1 MNCKYC
7 GAELEADAKFCP
19 ECGKAQTEEDV
30 PSAETAAPE
39 TAAPETEA
47 PAEEAAQAEEAAP
60 QTDEAAEAAPEAKE
74 SPTQEAPAEK
84 PEKSEKKKTGWLLGG
99 AIAVLV
105 IVIALLVVKIVRD
118 SQIKNVDTATTEET
132 VADAST
138 DAADP
143 SDTPDDALDSSG
155 DGESTEIPLNGV
167 SYTVAADELTD
178 EVLDRVVAEC
188 GDMTLTNR
196 DLPVYYW
203 QQYLSFANTY
213 GMYLSYIMDTT
224 LPLDQQMYDE
234 ENTWQQMFLDAGL
247 SMFQYHA
254 AAAQEAEKA
263 GYQLSAESE
272 QTLAELKDSLQ
283 SAAESYGFE
292 SADAY
297 LQNSFGPSVT
307 VEVYQEFLRRALLG
321 TEYLN
326 SLVDAEQPTDAEISQ
341 YYDDNAETYAE
352 NRVEKIDKPM
362 VNVRHIL
369 IEPEAAEDGTIS
381 DEAWAAAEQT
391 ANDILDQWL
400 AGDATE
406 ESFAN
411 MANENSSDPGSNTNG
426 GLYENVYPGQ
436 MVETFNDWCFADG
449 RQPGDYGIVKTDYGY
464 HIIFFVGAGDEIYWF
479 QTAKEDYLSDLAVKI
494 QDEITAKYTFVSYV
508 DQAALV
514 DVLTAANDS
523 EAAQ

>member
-7 GAELEADAKFCP
+7 GAELQEDGRFCP
-19 ECGKAQTEEDV
+19 ECGKAQDA
-30 PSAETAAPE
+30 AEQTTAAPE
-39 TAAPETEA
+39 TAAAQSAPEASGQETPEQ
-47 PAEEAAQAEEAAP
+47 PQKEAAQTAAQSVPENPKSEQP
-60 QTDEAAEAAPEAKE
+60 QKDAAAEKKE
-74 SPTQEAPAEK
+74 RR
-84 PEKSEKKKTGWLLGG
+84 KSGWLLGTV
-99 AIAVLV
+99 ITVLV
-105 IVIALLVVKIVRD
+105 VIIALITMKIVRD

-143 SDTPDDALDSSG
+143 SDTPDDKLDSSG

-188 GDMTLTNR
+188 GDMTLSNR
-196 DLPVYYW
+196 DLPIYYW

-234 ENTWQQMFLDAGL
+234 ENTWQQMFLDAGV

-272 QTLAELKDSLQ
+272 QTLAELKDNLQ

-326 SLVDAEQPTDAEISQ
+326 SLVDAQEPTDAEISQ

-426 GLYENVYPGQ
+426 GLYEDVYPGQ

-449 RQPGDYGIVKTDYGY
+449 RQVGDYGIVKTDYGY
-464 HIIFFVGAGDEIYWF
+464 HVMFFSGVGSEIYW
-479 QTAKEDYLSDLAVKI
+479 QKTAREDYLSERSAEI
-494 QDEITAKYTFVSYV
+494 QDEILERYPWEAYPEQS
-508 DQAALV
+508 ALV
-514 DVLTAANDS
+514 DLMFSADN
-523 EAAQ
+523 EAAE

>member
-7 GAELEADAKFCP
+7 GAELQEDGRFCP
-19 ECGKAQTEEDV
+19 ECGKAQDA
-30 PSAETAAPE
+30 AEQTTAAPE
-39 TAAPETEA
+39 TAAAQSAPEASGQETPEQ
-47 PAEEAAQAEEAAP
+47 PQKEAAQTAAQSVPEDPKSEQP
-60 QTDEAAEAAPEAKE
+60 QKDAAAEKKE
-74 SPTQEAPAEK
+74 RR
-84 PEKSEKKKTGWLLGG
+84 KSGWLLGTV
-99 AIAVLV
+99 ITVLV
-105 IVIALLVVKIVRD
+105 VIIALITMKIVRD

-196 DLPVYYW
+196 DLPIYYW

-234 ENTWQQMFLDAGL
+234 ENTWQQMFLNAGL

-272 QTLAELKDSLQ
+272 QTLAELKDNLQ

-426 GLYENVYPGQ
+426 GLYEDVYPGQ

-449 RQPGDYGIVKTDYGY
+449 RQVGDYGIVKTDYGY
-464 HIIFFVGAGDEIYWF
+464 HVMFFSGVGSEIYW
-479 QTAKEDYLSDLAVKI
+479 QKTAREDYLSECSAEI
-494 QDEITAKYTFVSYV
+494 QDEILERYPWEAYPEQS
-508 DQAALV
+508 ALV
-514 DVLTAANDS
+514 DLMFSADN
-523 EAAQ
+523 EAAE

>member
-1 MNCKYC
+1 M
-7 GAELEADAKFCP
+7 
-19 ECGKAQTEEDV
+19 
-30 PSAETAAPE
+30 
-39 TAAPETEA
+39 
-47 PAEEAAQAEEAAP
+47 
-60 QTDEAAEAAPEAKE
+60 
-74 SPTQEAPAEK
+74 
-84 PEKSEKKKTGWLLGG
+84 
-99 AIAVLV
+99 
-105 IVIALLVVKIVRD
+105 
-118 SQIKNVDTATTEET
+118 
-132 VADAST
+132 
-138 DAADP
+138 
-143 SDTPDDALDSSG
+143 
-155 DGESTEIPLNGV
+155 
-167 SYTVAADELTD
+167 
-178 EVLDRVVAEC
+178 
-188 GDMTLTNR
+188 
-196 DLPVYYW
+196 
-203 QQYLSFANTY
+203 
-213 GMYLSYIMDTT
+213 
-224 LPLDQQMYDE
+224 
-234 ENTWQQMFLDAGL
+234 
-247 SMFQYHA
+247 
-254 AAAQEAEKA
+254 
-263 GYQLSAESE
+263 
-272 QTLAELKDSLQ
+272 
-283 SAAESYGFE
+283 
-292 SADAY
+292 
-297 LQNSFGPSVT
+297 T

-352 NRVEKIDKPM
+352 SGVEKLDKPM

-464 HIIFFVGAGDEIYWF
+464 HIMFFVGAGDEIYWF

>member
-7 GAELEADAKFCP
+7 GAEMEADAKFCP
-19 ECGKAQTEEDV
+19 ECGKAQAGEDV
-30 PSAETAAPE
+30 QSAETAAPE

-60 QTDEAAEAAPEAKE
+60 EAEEAPAAEEAPKQEAAEK
-74 SPTQEAPAEK
+74 K

-118 SQIKNVDTATTEET
+118 SQTKNVDTATTEQTE
-132 VADAST
+132 T
-138 DAADP
+138 DAAEP
-143 SDTPDDALDSSG
+143 ADTPDDKLDSSG
-155 DGESTEIPLNGV
+155 DGESTEIALNGV

-178 EVLDRVVAEC
+178 EVMDRVVAEC
-188 GDMTLTNR
+188 GDVTLTNR
-196 DLPVYYW
+196 DLPIYYW
-203 QQYLSFANTY
+203 QQYISFANTY
-213 GMYLSYIMDTT
+213 GMYLSYIMDTS

-254 AAAQEAEKA
+254 AAAQEAEKN
-263 GYQLSAESE
+263 GYQLSEASE
-272 QTLAELKDSLQ
+272 QTLAELADNLQ
-283 SAAESYGFE
+283 SAAESYGYE

-297 LQNSFGPSVT
+297 LQASFGPSVT
-307 VEVYQEFLRRALLG
+307 VEIYREFLRRALLG

-326 SLVDAEQPTDAEISQ
+326 SLVEAADPTDAEISQ

-362 VNVRHIL
+362 VSVRHIL

-381 DEAWAAAEQT
+381 DEAWAAAEKT

-411 MANENSSDPGSNTNG
+411 MANESSADPGSNTNG
-426 GLYENVYPGQ
+426 GLYEDVYPGQ

-464 HIIFFVGAGDEIYWF
+464 HIMFFVGAGDEVYWF
-479 QTAKEDYLSDLAVKI
+479 QTAKEDYLSDLAVQI
-494 QDEITAKYTFVSYV
+494 EDEITAKYAFVSYV

-514 DVLTAANDS
+514 DTLTALNDE
-523 EAAQ
+523 EAAE

>member
-1 MNCKYC
+1 MDEKTSSAPMQEDPQK
-7 GAELEADAKFCP
+7 GEELSFTIT
-19 ECGKAQTEEDV
+19 GED
-30 PSAETAAPE
+30 
-39 TAAPETEA
+39 
-47 PAEEAAQAEEAAP
+47 
-60 QTDEAAEAAPEAKE
+60 AEAQDALNAK
-74 SPTQEAPAEK
+74 K
-84 PEKSEKKKTGWLLGG
+84 PEPQQKKKSPLPWILG
-99 AIAVLV
+99 AAAVIIAAALVL
-105 IVIALLVVKIVRD
+105 ILTIKP
-118 SQIKNVDTATTEET
+118 SQTTPDADQPGDATISEP
-132 VADAST
+132 A
-138 DAADP
+138 
-143 SDTPDDALDSSG
+143 DTPDDAQPDDQTPAAEDETNG
-155 DGESTEIPLNGV
+155 QTGEEDTQTGGNGV

-188 GDMTLTNR
+188 GDVTLTNR
-196 DLPVYYW
+196 DLPVYYY

-234 ENTWQQMFLDAGL
+234 ENTWQQMFLDASL

-254 AAAQEAEKA
+254 AAAQEAEKN
-263 GYQLSAESE
+263 GYQLSEASE
-272 QTLAELKDSLQ
+272 QTLDELADNLQ

-292 SADAY
+292 SVDAY

-381 DEAWAAAEQT
+381 DEAWATAEQT

-426 GLYENVYPGQ
+426 GLYEDVYPGQ

-464 HIIFFVGAGDEIYWF
+464 HIMFFVGAGDEIYWF

-514 DVLTAANDS
+514 DVLTAADDS

>member
-19 ECGKAQTEEDV
+19 ECGKAQTEEDI

-118 SQIKNVDTATTEET
+118 SQIKNVDTATSEET

-196 DLPVYYW
+196 DLPVYYC

-234 ENTWQQMFLDAGL
+234 ENTWQQMFLNAGL

-254 AAAQEAEKA
+254 
-263 GYQLSAESE
+263 
-272 QTLAELKDSLQ
+272 
-283 SAAESYGFE
+283 
-292 SADAY
+292 
-297 LQNSFGPSVT
+297 
-307 VEVYQEFLRRALLG
+307 
-321 TEYLN
+321 
-326 SLVDAEQPTDAEISQ
+326 
-341 YYDDNAETYAE
+341 
-352 NRVEKIDKPM
+352 
-362 VNVRHIL
+362 
-369 IEPEAAEDGTIS
+369 
-381 DEAWAAAEQT
+381 AAAEQT

>member
-138 DAADP
+138 DAAEP
-143 SDTPDDALDSSG
+143 TDTPDDKLDSSG

-196 DLPVYYW
+196 DLPVYYC

-234 ENTWQQMFLDAGL
+234 ENTWQQMFLNAGL

-272 QTLAELKDSLQ
+272 QTLAELKDNLQ

-352 NRVEKIDKPM
+352 NR
-362 VNVRHIL
+362 
-369 IEPEAAEDGTIS
+369 AEDGTIS
-381 DEAWAAAEQT
+381 DEAWATAEQT

-464 HIIFFVGAGDEIYWF
+464 HIMFFVGAGDEIYWF

-514 DVLTAANDS
+514 DTLSALNGE

>member
-196 DLPVYYW
+196 DLPIYYW

-234 ENTWQQMFLDAGL
+234 ENTWQQMFLNAGL

-272 QTLAELKDSLQ
+272 QTLAELKELDFGIKTGEKFRGTRIPTFREFLELTRRDTKMQ
-283 SAAESYGFE
+283 FNFELKDYIHDKGEKFALE
-292 SADAY
+292 SASKAIALFEEYGLTDRLY
-297 LQNSFGPSVT
+297 INSFEGD
-307 VEVYQEFLRRALLG
+307 LL
-321 TEYLN
+321 LW
-326 SLVDAEQPTDAEISQ
+326 
-341 YYDDNAETYAE
+341 
-352 NRVEKIDKPM
+352 IDKTYGHKYRLHGYYPYKIM
-362 VNVRHIL
+362 GNTAALDVLYCICMFNV
-369 IEPEAAEDGTIS
+369 TY
-381 DEAWAAAEQT
+381 DESGKAIWH
-391 ANDILDQWL
+391 
-400 AGDATE
+400 
-406 ESFAN
+406 
-411 MANENSSDPGSNTNG
+411 SDPICTKEQ
-426 GLYENVYPGQ
+426 YDEVIARTYHDEPPG
-436 MVETFNDWCFADG
+436 
-449 RQPGDYGIVKTDYGY
+449 
-464 HIIFFVGAGDEIYWF
+464 
-479 QTAKEDYLSDLAVKI
+479 
-494 QDEITAKYTFVSYV
+494 
-508 DQAALV
+508 
-514 DVLTAANDS
+514 
-523 EAAQ
+523 

>member
-30 PSAETAAPE
+30 PSAETEQAAPE
-39 TAAPETEA
+39 TAAPAEEA
-47 PAEEAAQAEEAAP
+47 PKAEEAA
-60 QTDEAAEAAPEAKE
+60 APEAE
-74 SPTQEAPAEK
+74 SAPKQEEPAEK
-84 PEKSEKKKTGWLLGG
+84 PEKSEKSEQKKTGWILGT

-132 VADAST
+132 ETDAST
-138 DAADP
+138 DAAEP
-143 SDTPDDALDSSG
+143 TDTPDDALDSSG

-178 EVLDRVVAEC
+178 EVMDRVVAEC
-188 GDMTLTNR
+188 GDVTLTNR

-263 GYQLSAESE
+263 GYPLSAESE
-272 QTLAELKDSLQ
+272 QTLEELKDNLQ

-381 DEAWAAAEQT
+381 DEAWAAAEKT

-411 MANENSSDPGSNTNG
+411 MANESSADPGSNTNG
-426 GLYENVYPGQ
+426 GLYEDVYPGQ

-464 HIIFFVGAGDEIYWF
+464 HIMFFVGAGDEIYWF
-479 QTAKEDYLSDLAVKI
+479 QTAKEDYLSDLAVQI
-494 QDEITAKYTFVSYV
+494 EDEITAKYAFVSYA

-514 DVLTAANDS
+514 DTLTALNDE
-523 EAAQ
+523 EAAE

>member
-19 ECGKAQTEEDV
+19 ECGKTQTEEDV
-30 PSAETAAPE
+30 PSAETEQAAPE
-39 TAAPETEA
+39 TAA

-196 DLPVYYW
+196 DLPVYYC

-234 ENTWQQMFLDAGL
+234 ENTWQREPQ
-247 SMFQYHA
+247 
-254 AAAQEAEKA
+254 K
-263 GYQLSAESE
+263 
-272 QTLAELKDSLQ
+272 
-283 SAAESYGFE
+283 
-292 SADAY
+292 
-297 LQNSFGPSVT
+297 
-307 VEVYQEFLRRALLG
+307 G
-321 TEYLN
+321 TQI
-326 SLVDAEQPTDAEISQ
+326 A
-341 YYDDNAETYAE
+341 
-352 NRVEKIDKPM
+352 
-362 VNVRHIL
+362 
-369 IEPEAAEDGTIS
+369 
-381 DEAWAAAEQT
+381 
-391 ANDILDQWL
+391 
-400 AGDATE
+400 
-406 ESFAN
+406 
-411 MANENSSDPGSNTNG
+411 
-426 GLYENVYPGQ
+426 
-436 MVETFNDWCFADG
+436 
-449 RQPGDYGIVKTDYGY
+449 
-464 HIIFFVGAGDEIYWF
+464 
-479 QTAKEDYLSDLAVKI
+479 
-494 QDEITAKYTFVSYV
+494 
-508 DQAALV
+508 
-514 DVLTAANDS
+514 
-523 EAAQ
+523 

>member
-30 PSAETAAPE
+30 PAPE

-47 PAEEAAQAEEAAP
+47 PAKEAAQAEEAAP

-132 VADAST
+132 VA
-138 DAADP
+138 
-143 SDTPDDALDSSG
+143 ALDSSG

-234 ENTWQQMFLDAGL
+234 ENTWQQMFLNAGL

-272 QTLAELKDSLQ
+272 QTLAELKDNLQ

-369 IEPEAAEDGTIS
+369 IKPEAAEDGTIS

-464 HIIFFVGAGDEIYWF
+464 HIMFFVGAGDEIYWF

>member
-19 ECGKAQTEEDV
+19 ECGKAQTEENV
-30 PSAETAAPE
+30 PSAEAAAPE

-84 PEKSEKKKTGWLLGG
+84 PEKKKTGWLLGG

-138 DAADP
+138 DAAEP
-143 SDTPDDALDSSG
+143 TDTPDDKLDSSG

-178 EVLDRVVAEC
+178 EVMDRVVAEC
-188 GDMTLTNR
+188 GDVTLTNR
-196 DLPVYYW
+196 DLPIYYW
-203 QQYLSFANTY
+203 QQYISFANTY
-213 GMYLSYIMDTT
+213 GMYLSYIMDTS

-234 ENTWQQMFLDAGL
+234 ENTWQQMFLDASL

-254 AAAQEAEKA
+254 AAAQEAEKN
-263 GYQLSAESE
+263 GYQLSEASE
-272 QTLAELKDSLQ
+272 QTLAEVKDNLQ

-352 NRVEKIDKPM
+352 SGVEKLDKPM

-426 GLYENVYPGQ
+426 GLYEDVYPGQ

-464 HIIFFVGAGDEIYWF
+464 HIMFFVGAGDEIYWF

-494 QDEITAKYTFVSYV
+494 QDEITAKYAFVSYV

-514 DVLTAANDS
+514 DTLSALNGE

>member
-74 SPTQEAPAEK
+74 SPTQEAPADK

-118 SQIKNVDTATTEET
+118 SRIKNVDTATTEET

-143 SDTPDDALDSSG
+143 SDKPDDALDSSG

-167 SYTVAADELTD
+167 SYTVRESELTD
-178 EVLDRVVAEC
+178 EVMDRVVAVC
-188 GDMTLTNR
+188 GELQLTNR
-196 DLPVYYW
+196 TLPIYYW
-203 QQYLSFANTY
+203 QQYMSFTNTY
-213 GMYLSYIMDTT
+213 GMYLSYLMDTS

-234 ENTWQQMFLDAGL
+234 EHTWQQQFVDGALR
-247 SMFQYHA
+247 MFQYHA
-254 AAAQEAEKA
+254 SMAQEAEA
-263 GYQLSAESE
+263 NGYEMTQTGKDLLASVPEELES
-272 QTLAELKDSLQ
+272 TAKG
-283 SAAESYGFE
+283 YGFA
-292 SADAY
+292 SADEY
-297 LQNSFGPSVT
+297 LKASYGPSVT
-307 VEVYQEFLRRALLG
+307 MDEYLEFLRIYLLG
-321 TEYLN
+321 SEYLD
-326 SLVDAEQPTDAEISQ
+326 SLLDTEAPTDEQLSQ
-341 YYDDNAETYAE
+341 YFDDNAESYASKGI
-352 NRVEKIDKPM
+352 EKIDKPM

-381 DEAWAAAEQT
+381 DEAWAAAEKT

-400 AGDATE
+400 AGEKTE
-406 ESFAN
+406 DSFATL
-411 MANENSSDPGSNTNG
+411 ANEASSDPGSNTNG
-426 GLYENVYPGQ
+426 GLYEDVYPGQ

-449 RQPGDYGIVKTDYGY
+449 RQVGDYGIVKTDYGY
-464 HIIFFVGAGDEIYWF
+464 HVMFFSGVGSEIYW
-479 QTAKEDYLSDLAVKI
+479 QKTAREDYLSECSAEI
-494 QDEITAKYTFVSYV
+494 QDEILERYPWEAYPEQS
-508 DQAALV
+508 ALV
-514 DVLTAANDS
+514 DLMFSADN
-523 EAAQ
+523 EAAE

>member
-1 MNCKYC
+1 M
-7 GAELEADAKFCP
+7 
-19 ECGKAQTEEDV
+19 
-30 PSAETAAPE
+30 
-39 TAAPETEA
+39 
-47 PAEEAAQAEEAAP
+47 
-60 QTDEAAEAAPEAKE
+60 
-74 SPTQEAPAEK
+74 
-84 PEKSEKKKTGWLLGG
+84 
-99 AIAVLV
+99 LV

-196 DLPVYYW
+196 DLPIYYW
-203 QQYLSFANTY
+203 QQYISFANTY

-234 ENTWQQMFLDAGL
+234 ENTWQQMFLDAGM

-326 SLVDAEQPTDAEISQ
+326 SLVDAQEPTDAEISQ

-406 ESFAN
+406 ESFARHGACSTPPTPAATP
-411 MANENSSDPGSNTNG
+411 MAASMRMFIPAM
-426 GLYENVYPGQ
+426 
-436 MVETFNDWCFADG
+436 MVTEFNDWCFAED
-449 RQPGDYGIVKTDYGY
+449 RNVADYGIVKTAYGY
-464 HIIFFVGAGDEIYWF
+464 HIMFFVGAGDEIYWF

-514 DVLTAANDS
+514 DVLTAADDS

>member
-30 PSAETAAPE
+30 PSAETEQAAPE
-39 TAAPETEA
+39 TAA

-84 PEKSEKKKTGWLLGG
+84 PGKSEKKKTGWLLGG

-196 DLPVYYW
+196 DLPVYYC

-234 ENTWQQMFLDAGL
+234 ENTWQQMFLNAGL

-352 NRVEKIDKPM
+352 NRVE
-362 VNVRHIL
+362 RS
-369 IEPEAAEDGTIS
+369 TS
-381 DEAWAAAEQT
+381 RW
-391 ANDILDQWL
+391 
-400 AGDATE
+400 
-406 ESFAN
+406 
-411 MANENSSDPGSNTNG
+411 
-426 GLYENVYPGQ
+426 
-436 MVETFNDWCFADG
+436 
-449 RQPGDYGIVKTDYGY
+449 
-464 HIIFFVGAGDEIYWF
+464 
-479 QTAKEDYLSDLAVKI
+479 
-494 QDEITAKYTFVSYV
+494 
-508 DQAALV
+508 
-514 DVLTAANDS
+514 
-523 EAAQ
+523 

>member
-19 ECGKAQTEEDV
+19 ECGKAQVEEDTA
-30 PSAETAAPE
+30 SAGAEQ
-39 TAAPETEA
+39 AAPETEA
-47 PAEEAAQAEEAAP
+47 PAEAAPQAEEAAP
-60 QTDEAAEAAPEAKE
+60 EAVEAPAAEEAPK
-74 SPTQEAPAEK
+74 QEAPAKKPEK
-84 PEKSEKKKTGWLLGG
+84 PEKSEQKKTGWILGA

-118 SQIKNVDTATTEET
+118 SQAKNVDTAATEET
-132 VADAST
+132 VSDAST
-138 DAADP
+138 DAAEP
-143 SDTPDDALDSSG
+143 SDTPDGALDSSG

-188 GDMTLTNR
+188 GDVTLTNR

-234 ENTWQQMFLDAGL
+234 ENTWQQMFLNAGL

-263 GYQLSAESE
+263 GYQLSEASE
-272 QTLAELKDSLQ
+272 QTLAELRENFQ
-283 SAAESYGFE
+283 SAAESYGYE

-297 LQNSFGPSVT
+297 LQDSFGPSVT

-326 SLVDAEQPTDAEISQ
+326 SLVDAQEPTDAEISQ
-341 YYDDNAETYAE
+341 YYDDNAETYAQ

-381 DEAWAAAEQT
+381 DEAWAAAEKT

-426 GLYENVYPGQ
+426 GLYEDVYPGQ

-464 HIIFFVGAGDEIYWF
+464 HIMFFVGAGSDIYWF
-479 QTAKEDYLSDLAVKI
+479 QTAKEDYLSDLAVQI
-494 QDEITAKYTFVSYV
+494 QDEITAKYAFVSYV

-514 DVLTAANDS
+514 DVLTAANGS